1 MHKTRRQALKL
12 AKDYLFE
19 IGTEEMPAHVVSRS
33 VKQLADRTKKFLKEN
48 GLKFKDIKTYSTP
61 RRLTILVE
69 DLAEK
74 QDDIDEV
81 KKGPAKKI
89 AQDAD
94 GNWTKAAQGFARG
107 QGITTDDIYFEELK
121 GTEYAYVHVQKE
133 GKKASDILLGMS
145 DIIKDM
151 TFPTKMRW
159 DSNDFEFVRP
169 IHWLV
174 SLYDS
179 DVIPV
184 KILDITAGRKTEG
197 HRFLGDSVVL
207 ANADDYVEALKD
219 QFVIVDAKER
229 KDMIV
234 NQMNDLVKKNNWK
247 VKEDKNLLEE
257 VTNLVEYPTVFVGS
271 FDEKY
276 LNIPDE
282 VLITSMKDNQ
292 RYFEVYDQN
301 GKLINHFIAV
311 RNGNKDYLDNVISGN
326 EKVLVARLDDA
337 QFFYDE
343 DRKYPLSHFVDKM
356 KNVSFHDKIG
366 SMAEKMKRVRLIG
379 DYLAKR
385 WNLDE
390 NVVKDFDR
398 ASELYKFDLV
408 TQMVGEFAE
417 LQGVMGMHYA
427 RLAGENEE
435 VAVAIKEH
443 YMPTTAEGEL
453 PETTVGSLLSVADK
467 IDTILTFFGAGMIP
481 SSSNDP
487 YALRRNAYGIV
498 RILLNQKWSL
508 PFNQVLPEIVEL
520 VDGKTPA
527 KLPKT
532 NEEDEQIALFIRDR
546 IKQYLQK
553 NNFKYDVIDAVLA
566 SSQQDPSEILSAA
579 KVLGLHHDDAEF
591 KPVVESLTRI
601 DNILKKAKFNNK
613 QAEVDENLFE
623 DASENELF
631 AGIQNLQEIQNLAD
645 LYQGFVQLQP
655 VIDRYFDTNMIMAK
669 DKKVRNNRLAQLS
682 QVSVLADRLGDL
694 SKLVIK

>member
-1 MHKTRRQALKL
+1 MQKIRRQALKM

-19 IGTEEMPAHVVSRS
+19 IGTEEMPAHVVTRS
-33 VKQLADRTKKFLKEN
+33 VNQLADRTKKFLKEN

-89 AQDAD
+89 AQDKD
-94 GNWTKAAQGFARG
+94 GNWTRAAQGFARG
-107 QGITTDDIYFEELK
+107 QGMTTDDIYFQDLK
-121 GTEYAYVHVQKE
+121 GTEYAYVHVRKE
-133 GKKASDILLGMS
+133 GKKTTDILLGMS
-145 DIIKDM
+145 DIIKAM

-159 DSNDFEFVRP
+159 DSNDFEFIRP

-174 SLYDS
+174 SLFGS
-179 DVIPV
+179 EVVPV
-184 KILDITAGRKTEG
+184 KILDITAGRKTQG

-207 ANADDYVEALKD
+207 ANADDYVEALKN
-219 QFVIVDAKER
+219 QYVIVDAKER
-229 KDMIV
+229 KSMIV
-234 NQMNDLVKKNNWK
+234 NQMNNLVKKNNWQI
-247 VKEDKNLLEE
+247 KEDKNLLEE
-257 VTNLVEYPTVFVGS
+257 VNNLVEYPTVFAGS
-271 FDEKY
+271 FDKKY

-282 VLITSMKDNQ
+282 VLITSMKINQ

-337 QFFYDE
+337 QFFWDE
-343 DRKYPLSHFVDKM
+343 DKKYPLSHFVNKM
-356 KNVSFHDKIG
+356 KDVSFHDKIG
-366 SMAEKMKRVRLIG
+366 SMAEKMKRVRIIG

-385 WNLDE
+385 WNLSE
-390 NVVKDFDR
+390 EITKDFDR

-427 RLAGENEE
+427 RLAGEKED

-443 YMPTTAEGEL
+443 YMPTTAEGDL
-453 PETTVGSLLSVADK
+453 PTTTVGSLLSVADK
-467 IDTILTFFGAGMIP
+467 LDTIITFFGAGMIP
-481 SSSNDP
+481 TSSNDP
-487 YALRRNAYGIV
+487 YALRRYAYGIV
-498 RILLNQKWSL
+498 RILLNEKWSL
-508 PFNQVLPEIVEL
+508 PFNEVLPEIVKAIN
-520 VDGKTPA
+520 GKTPA
-527 KLPKT
+527 KMPKAGK
-532 NEEDEQIALFIRDR
+532 EDEQIALFIRDR
-546 IKQYLQK
+546 IKQYLQRNK
-553 NNFKYDVIDAVLA
+553 FKYDIIDAVLA
-566 SSQQDPSEILSAA
+566 SSQQDPSQILAAA
-579 KVLGLHHDDAEF
+579 KVLQLHHDDAEF

-601 DNILKKAKFNNK
+601 DNILAKAKFKNAQK
-613 QAEVDENLFE
+613 VDPSLF
-623 DASENELF
+623 DDNSEKELY
-631 AGIQNLQEIQNLAD
+631 AGVQNLQDVNDFAN

-655 VIDRYFDTNMIMAK
+655 VIDQYFDTNMIMAK
-669 DKKVRNNRLAQLS
+669 DEKIKNNRLSQLS
-682 QVSVLADRLGDL
+682 EVSQLADRLGDL

>member
-1 MHKTRRQALKL
+1 M

-19 IGTEEMPAHVVSRS
+19 IGTEEMPAHVVPRS
-33 VKQLADRTKKFLKEN
+33 VNQLADRTRKFLKEN
-48 GLKFKDIKTYSTP
+48 GLKFKDIKTFSTP

-107 QGITTDDIYFEELK
+107 QGMTTDDIYFEELK

-145 DIIKDM
+145 EIIKAM

-174 SLYDS
+174 SLFGNE
-179 DVIPV
+179 VIPV

-207 ANADDYVEALKD
+207 ANADDYEDALKD
-219 QFVIVDAKER
+219 QYVIANAEER

-234 NQMNDLVKKNNWK
+234 NQMDELVKENHWQ
-247 VKEDKNLLEE
+247 VKPDRDLLEE
-257 VTNLVEYPTVFVGS
+257 VTYLVEYPTVFAGS

-292 RYFEVYDQN
+292 RYFEVYDEN
-301 GKLINHFIAV
+301 DKLINHFIAV

-343 DRKYPLSHFVDKM
+343 DRKYPLSHFVARLKD
-356 KNVSFHDKIG
+356 VSFHDKIG
-366 SMAEKMKRVRLIG
+366 SMAEKVQRVRMIG

-385 WNLDE
+385 WNLPE
-390 NVVKDFDR
+390 TVVKDFDR

-427 RLAGENEE
+427 RLAGEDEE
-435 VAVAIKEH
+435 VSVAIKEH
-443 YMPTTAEGEL
+443 YMPATAEGPL
-453 PETTVGSLLSVADK
+453 PETTVGSLLSIADK
-467 IDTILTFFGAGMIP
+467 IDTIVTFFGAGMIP
-481 SSSNDP
+481 TSSNDP
-487 YALRRNAYGIV
+487 YALRRYAYGIV
-498 RILLNQKWSL
+498 RILLNEKWSL
-508 PFNQVLPEIVEL
+508 PFNEVLPEIISL
-520 VDGKTPA
+520 LNGATPA
-527 KLPKT
+527 RLPKSDADQ
-532 NEEDEQIALFIRDR
+532 EIADFIRDR
-546 IKQYLQK
+546 VKQYLQK
-553 NNFKYDVIDAVLA
+553 NKFKYDIIDAVLA
-566 SSQQDPSEILSAA
+566 SSQQDPSQILAA
-579 KVLGLHHDDAEF
+579 ANVLQLHHDDEEF

-601 DNILKKAKFNNK
+601 DNILKKAKFKGNV
-613 QAEVDENLFE
+613 EVDESLFE
-623 DASENELF
+623 DNSEKELYV
-631 AGIQNLQEIQNLAD
+631 GVQNLQEIESLAD

-655 VIDRYFDTNMIMAK
+655 VIDQYFDVNMIM
-669 DKKVRNNRLAQLS
+669 DKNEKVKNNRLAQLYA
-682 QVSVLADRLGDL
+682 VSELADRLGNL

>member
-1 MHKTRRQALKL
+1 MT
-12 AKDYLFE
+12 KDYLFE
-19 IGTEEMPAHVVSRS
+19 IGTEEMPAHVVTRS
-33 VKQLADRTKKFLKEN
+33 VKQLADRTRKFLKEN
-48 GLKFKDIKTYSTP
+48 GLAFKDIKTYSTP

-107 QGITTDDIYFEELK
+107 QGMSTDDIYFEELK
-121 GTEYAYVHVQKE
+121 GIEYAYVHVKKE

-145 DIIKDM
+145 NIIKDM

-174 SLYDS
+174 SLYGN

-184 KILDITAGRKTEG
+184 KILDIVAGRKTQG

-207 ANADDYVEALKD
+207 ASADDYVDALKD

-229 KDMIV
+229 KEMIV
-234 NQMNDLVKKNNWK
+234 NQMNDLVNKNNWTI
-247 VKEDKNLLEE
+247 KEDKNLLEE
-257 VTNLVEYPTVFVGS
+257 VTNLVEYPTVFAGS

-311 RNGNKDYLDNVISGN
+311 RNGNKDFLDNVISGN

-343 DRKYPLSHFVDKM
+343 DRKYPLSHFADKM

-366 SMAEKMKRVRLIG
+366 SMAEKMKRVKIIG

-385 WNLDE
+385 WNLTD
-390 NVVKDFDR
+390 NVVSDFDR

-443 YMPTTAEGEL
+443 YMPSTAEGAL

-467 IDTILTFFGAGMIP
+467 IDTIITFFGAGMIP

-508 PFNQVLPEIVEL
+508 PFNEVLPEIVEL
-520 VDGKTPA
+520 INGKTPA
-527 KLPKT
+527 KLPKAG
-532 NEEDEQIALFIRDR
+532 EEDEQIALFIRDR

-566 SSQQDPSEILSAA
+566 SSQQDPSQILAAA

-601 DNILKKAKFNNK
+601 DNILKKAKFAGHQNK
-613 QAEVDENLFE
+613 VDESLFE
-623 DASENELF
+623 DNSENELY
-631 AGIQNLQEIQNLAD
+631 AGVESLQKTEDLAD
-645 LYQGFVQLQP
+645 LYEGFVQLQP

-669 DKKVRNNRLAQLS
+669 DEKVKDNRLTQLNNI
-682 QVSVLADRLGDL
+682 SVLADRLGDL

>member
-1 MHKTRRQALKL
+1 M

-33 VKQLADRTKKFLKEN
+33 VKQLADRTSKFLKEN

-69 DLAEK
+69 NLAEK

-107 QGITTDDIYFEELK
+107 QGMTPDDIYFEKLK

-174 SLYDS
+174 SLFGS
-179 DVIPV
+179 DVVPV
-184 KILDITAGRKTEG
+184 KILNITAGRKTEG

-207 ANADDYVEALKD
+207 ASADDYVDALKD

-234 NQMNDLVKKNNWK
+234 SQMNELVEKNNWK
-247 VKEDKNLLEE
+247 IKEDKNLLEE
-257 VTNLVEYPTVFVGS
+257 VTNLVEYPTVFAGS

-366 SMAEKMKRVRLIG
+366 SMAEKMKRVRIIG

-385 WNLDE
+385 WNLPD
-390 NVVKDFDR
+390 NVVTDFDR

-443 YMPTTAEGEL
+443 YMPTTAEGDL

-467 IDTILTFFGAGMIP
+467 LDTIITFFGAGMIP

-508 PFNQVLPEIVEL
+508 PFNEILPEIVEL
-520 VDGKTPA
+520 INGKTPA
-527 KLPKT
+527 KLPKAGD
-532 NEEDEQIALFIRDR
+532 EDEQIALFIRDR

-566 SSQQDPSEILSAA
+566 SSQQDPSQILAAA

-601 DNILKKAKFNNK
+601 DNILQKAKFK
-613 QAEVDENLFE
+613 GQGEVDESLFE
-623 DASENELF
+623 DNSEQELN
-631 AGIQNLQEIQNLAD
+631 AGVQNLQEVEDLAD

-655 VIDRYFDTNMIMAK
+655 VIDKYFDTNMIMAK
-669 DKKVRNNRLAQLS
+669 DEKVKNNRLTQLKA
-682 QVSVLADRLGDL
+682 VSVLADRLGDL

>member
-1 MHKTRRQALKL
+1 M

-19 IGTEEMPAHVVSRS
+19 IGTEEMPAHVVPRS
-33 VKQLADRTKKFLKEN
+33 VKQLADRTRKFLKEN
-48 GLKFKDIKTYSTP
+48 GLKFKDIKTFSTP

-89 AQDAD
+89 AQDKD
-94 GNWTKAAQGFARG
+94 GYWTKAAQGFARG
-107 QGITTDDIYFEELK
+107 QGMTTDDIYFEELK

-145 DIIKDM
+145 DIVKAM

-174 SLYDS
+174 SLFGN

-207 ANADDYVEALKD
+207 ANADDYEDALKD
-219 QFVIVDAKER
+219 QYVIADAEER

-234 NQMNDLVKKNNWK
+234 NQMNELVKQNNWEIK
-247 VKEDKNLLEE
+247 PDRDLLEE
-257 VTNLVEYPTVFVGS
+257 VTYLVEYPTVFAGS
-271 FDEKY
+271 FDKKY

-292 RYFEVYDQN
+292 RYFEVYDEN

-343 DRKYPLSHFVDKM
+343 DRKYPLSHFVDRL

-366 SMAEKMKRVRLIG
+366 SMAEKMQRVRMIG

-385 WNLDE
+385 WNLPE
-390 NVVKDFDR
+390 SVITDFDR

-427 RLAGENEE
+427 RLAGENED

-453 PETTVGSLLSVADK
+453 PTTTVGSLLSIADK
-467 IDTILTFFGAGMIP
+467 IDTIVTFFGAGMIP
-481 SSSNDP
+481 TSSNDP
-487 YALRRNAYGIV
+487 YALRRYAYGIV
-498 RILLNQKWSL
+498 RILLNEKWSL
-508 PFNQVLPEIVEL
+508 PFNEVLPEIIKMLNGV
-520 VDGKTPA
+520 TPA
-527 KLPKT
+527 KLPKGDADQ
-532 NEEDEQIALFIRDR
+532 EIADFIRDR
-546 IKQYLQK
+546 VKQYLQK
-553 NNFKYDVIDAVLA
+553 NKFKYDIIDAVLA
-566 SSQQDPSEILSAA
+566 SSQQDPSQILAA
-579 KVLGLHHDDAEF
+579 ANVLQLHHDDDEF

-601 DNILKKAKFNNK
+601 DNILKKAKFK
-613 QAEVDENLFE
+613 GGIEVDESLF
-623 DASENELF
+623 DDNSEKELYV
-631 AGIQNLQEIQNLAD
+631 GVQNLQDIEDLAD

-655 VIDRYFDTNMIMAK
+655 VIDQYFDTNMIMAK
-669 DKKVRNNRLAQLS
+669 DENVKNNRLAQLS
-682 QVSVLADRLGDL
+682 VVSELADRLGDL

>member
-1 MHKTRRQALKL
+1 M

-19 IGTEEMPAHVVSRS
+19 IGTEEMPAHVVTRS
-33 VKQLADRTKKFLKEN
+33 VNQLADRTRKFLKEN
-48 GLKFKDIKTYSTP
+48 GLSFKDIKTFSTP

-74 QDDIDEV
+74 QEDIDEV

-107 QGITTDDIYFEELK
+107 QGVSVDDIYFEELQ
-121 GTEYAYVHVQKE
+121 GTEYAYVHIQKE

-145 DIIKDM
+145 DIIKAM

-174 SLYDS
+174 SLYGN

-207 ANADDYVEALKD
+207 ANADDYEDALKN

-234 NQMNDLVKKNNWK
+234 HQINDLVAKNNWQ

-257 VTNLVEYPTVFVGS
+257 VTNLVEYPTVFAGS

-276 LNIPDE
+276 LQIPDE

-292 RYFEVYDQN
+292 RYFEVYDED
-301 GKLINHFIAV
+301 GKLINYFIAV

-366 SMAEKMKRVRLIG
+366 SMAEKMERVQIIG
-379 DYLAKR
+379 NYLAKR

-390 NVVKDFDR
+390 NVVSDFDR

-443 YMPTTAEGEL
+443 YMPATAEGPL
-453 PETTVGSLLSVADK
+453 PETTVGSLLSIADK
-467 IDTILTFFGAGMIP
+467 LDTIITFFGAGMIP
-481 SSSNDP
+481 TSSNDP
-487 YALRRNAYGIV
+487 YALRRYAYGIV

-508 PFNQVLPEIVEL
+508 PFNAVLPEIVDL
-520 VDGKTPA
+520 INGKTPA
-527 KLPKT
+527 KLPKAG
-532 NEEDEQIALFIRDR
+532 EEDEEIALFIRDR

-553 NNFKYDVIDAVLA
+553 NNFKYDIIDAVLA
-566 SSQQDPSEILSAA
+566 SSQQDPSQILAA
-579 KVLGLHHDDAEF
+579 ANVLQLHHDDEEF

-601 DNILKKAKFNNK
+601 DNILKKAKFNG
-613 QAEVDENLFE
+613 QVEVNEELF
-623 DASENELF
+623 DDNSEKELF
-631 AGIQNLQEIQNLAD
+631 AGVQNLQEIEELAD

-655 VIDRYFDTNMIMAK
+655 VIDQYFETNMIMAK
-669 DKKVRNNRLAQLS
+669 DENVKNNRLAQLS
-682 QVSVLADRLGDL
+682 KVSEMADRLGDL

>member
-1 MHKTRRQALKL
+1 M

-19 IGTEEMPAHVVSRS
+19 IGTEEMPAHVVTRS
-33 VKQLADRTKKFLKEN
+33 VNQLADRTRKFLKEN
-48 GLKFKDIKTYSTP
+48 GLSFKDIKTFSTP

-74 QDDIDEV
+74 QEDIDEV

-107 QGITTDDIYFEELK
+107 QGVSVDDIYFKELK
-121 GTEYAYVHVQKE
+121 GTEYAYVHIQKE

-145 DIIKDM
+145 DIIKAM

-174 SLYDS
+174 SLYGN

-207 ANADDYVEALKD
+207 ANADDYEDALKN

-234 NQMNDLVKKNNWK
+234 HQINDLVAKNNWQ

-257 VTNLVEYPTVFVGS
+257 VTNLVEYPTVFAGS

-276 LNIPDE
+276 LQIPDE

-292 RYFEVYDQN
+292 RYFEVYDED
-301 GKLINHFIAV
+301 GKLINYFIAV

-366 SMAEKMKRVRLIG
+366 SMAEKMERVQIIG
-379 DYLAKR
+379 NYLAKR

-390 NVVKDFDR
+390 NVVSDFDR

-443 YMPTTAEGEL
+443 YMPATAEGPL
-453 PETTVGSLLSVADK
+453 PETTVGSLLSIADK
-467 IDTILTFFGAGMIP
+467 LDTIITFFGAGMIP
-481 SSSNDP
+481 TSSNDP
-487 YALRRNAYGIV
+487 YALRRYAYGIV

-508 PFNQVLPEIVEL
+508 PFNAVLPEIVDL
-520 VDGKTPA
+520 INGKTPA
-527 KLPKT
+527 KLPKAG
-532 NEEDEQIALFIRDR
+532 EEDEEIALFIRDR

-553 NNFKYDVIDAVLA
+553 NNFKYDIIDAVLA
-566 SSQQDPSEILSAA
+566 SSQQDPSQILAA
-579 KVLGLHHDDAEF
+579 ANVLQLHHDDEEF

-601 DNILKKAKFNNK
+601 DNILKKAKFNG
-613 QAEVDENLFE
+613 QVEVNEELF
-623 DASENELF
+623 DDNSEKELF
-631 AGIQNLQEIQNLAD
+631 AGVQNLQEIEELAD

-655 VIDRYFDTNMIMAK
+655 VIDQYFETNMIMAK
-669 DKKVRNNRLAQLS
+669 DENVKNNRLAQLS
-682 QVSVLADRLGDL
+682 KVSEMADRLGDL

>member
-1 MHKTRRQALKL
+1 M

-19 IGTEEMPAHVVSRS
+19 IGTEEMPAHVVPRS
-33 VKQLADRTKKFLKEN
+33 VKQLADRTRKFLKEN
-48 GLKFKDIKTYSTP
+48 GLKFKDIKTFSTP

-89 AQDAD
+89 AQDQD

-107 QGITTDDIYFEELK
+107 QGMTADDIYFEELK

-145 DIIKDM
+145 NIIKAM

-174 SLYDS
+174 SLFGS

-184 KILDITAGRKTEG
+184 KILDITASRKTQG

-207 ANADDYVEALKD
+207 ANADDYEDALKD
-219 QFVIVDAKER
+219 QFVIANADER

-234 NQMNDLVKKNNWK
+234 RQMDELVKKNHWQ
-247 VKEDKNLLEE
+247 VKPDRDLLEE
-257 VTNLVEYPTVFVGS
+257 VTYLVEYPTVFAGS

-276 LNIPDE
+276 LQIPDE

-292 RYFEVYDQN
+292 RYFEVYDED

-343 DRKYPLSHFVDKM
+343 DRKYPLSHFVDRLKD
-356 KNVSFHDKIG
+356 VSFHDKIG
-366 SMAEKMKRVRLIG
+366 SMAEKMQRVRMIG

-385 WNLDE
+385 WNLPE
-390 NVVKDFDR
+390 NVVTDFDR

-427 RLAGENEE
+427 RLAGEDEE
-435 VAVAIKEH
+435 VSVAIKEH
-443 YMPTTAEGEL
+443 YMPATAEGPL
-453 PETTVGSLLSVADK
+453 PETTVGSLLSIADK
-467 IDTILTFFGAGMIP
+467 IDTIVTFFGAGMIP
-481 SSSNDP
+481 TSSNDP
-487 YALRRNAYGIV
+487 YALRRYAYGIV
-498 RILLNQKWSL
+498 RILLNEKWSL
-508 PFNQVLPEIVEL
+508 PFNEVLPEIISMLNGV
-520 VDGKTPA
+520 TPA
-527 KLPKT
+527 KLPKGDADQ
-532 NEEDEQIALFIRDR
+532 EIADFIRDR
-546 IKQYLQK
+546 VKQYLQK
-553 NNFKYDVIDAVLA
+553 NDFKYDIVDAVLA
-566 SSQQDPSEILSAA
+566 SSQQDPSQILAA
-579 KVLGLHHDDAEF
+579 ANVLQLHHDDEEF

-601 DNILKKAKFNNK
+601 DNILKKAKFKENI
-613 QAEVDENLFE
+613 AVDESLF
-623 DASENELF
+623 DDNSEKELYV
-631 AGIQNLQEIQNLAD
+631 GVQNLQDIDSLAD

-655 VIDRYFDTNMIMAK
+655 VIDQYFETNMIMAK
-669 DKKVRNNRLAQLS
+669 DEKVKNNRLAQLYAIS
-682 QVSVLADRLGDL
+682 ELADRLGDL

>member
-1 MHKTRRQALKL
+1 M

-19 IGTEEMPAHVVSRS
+19 IGTEEMPAHVVPRS
-33 VKQLADRTKKFLKEN
+33 VKQLADRTRKFLKEN
-48 GLKFKDIKTYSTP
+48 GLKFKDIKTFATP

-89 AQDAD
+89 AQDSD

-107 QGITTDDIYFEELK
+107 QGMTTDDIYFEELK

-133 GKKASDILLGMS
+133 GKKATDILLGMS
-145 DIIKDM
+145 DIIKAM

-174 SLYDS
+174 SLFGS
-179 DVIPV
+179 DVVPV
-184 KILDITAGRKTEG
+184 KILGITAGRKTQG

-207 ANADDYVEALKD
+207 ANADDYEDALKD
-219 QFVIVDAKER
+219 QYVIANAEER

-234 NQMNDLVKKNNWK
+234 NQMNELVKENHWQ
-247 VKEDKNLLEE
+247 VKPDRDLLEE
-257 VTNLVEYPTVFVGS
+257 VTYLVEYPTVFAGS

-292 RYFEVYDQN
+292 RYFEVYDEN

-343 DRKYPLSHFVDKM
+343 DRKYPLSHFVDRL

-366 SMAEKMKRVRLIG
+366 SMAEKMQRVRMIG

-385 WNLDE
+385 WDLPE

-427 RLAGENEE
+427 RLAGEDEE
-435 VAVAIKEH
+435 VSVAIKEH
-443 YMPTTAEGEL
+443 YMPATAEGPL
-453 PETTVGSLLSVADK
+453 PETTVGSLLSIADK
-467 IDTILTFFGAGMIP
+467 IDTIVTFFGAGMIP
-481 SSSNDP
+481 TSSNDP
-487 YALRRNAYGIV
+487 YALRRYAYGIV
-498 RILLNQKWSL
+498 RILLNEKWSL
-508 PFNQVLPEIVEL
+508 PFNEVLPEIINMLNGV
-520 VDGKTPA
+520 TPA
-527 KLPKT
+527 KLPKGDADQ
-532 NEEDEQIALFIRDR
+532 EIADFIRDR
-546 IKQYLQK
+546 VKQYLQK
-553 NNFKYDVIDAVLA
+553 NNFKYDIVDAVLA
-566 SSQQDPSEILSAA
+566 SSQQDPSQILAA
-579 KVLGLHHDDAEF
+579 ANVLQLHHDDEEF

-601 DNILKKAKFNNK
+601 DNILKKAKFKGNVEIDESLFDDNSEK
-613 QAEVDENLFE
+613 ELYAGVENLQKVE
-623 DASENELF
+623 S
-631 AGIQNLQEIQNLAD
+631 LAD

-655 VIDRYFDTNMIMAK
+655 VIDQYFDANMIMAK
-669 DKKVRNNRLAQLS
+669 DEKVKDNRLAQLFA
-682 QVSVLADRLGDL
+682 VSELADRLGDL

>member
-1 MHKTRRQALKL
+1 M

-19 IGTEEMPAHVVSRS
+19 IGTEEMPAHVVPRS
-33 VKQLADRTKKFLKEN
+33 VKQLADRTRKFLKEN
-48 GLKFKDIKTYSTP
+48 GLKFKDIKTFSTP

-89 AQDAD
+89 AQDQD

-107 QGITTDDIYFEELK
+107 QGMTTDDIYFEELK

-145 DIIKDM
+145 DIIKAM
-151 TFPTKMRW
+151 PFPTKMRW

-174 SLYDS
+174 SLFGS

-184 KILDITAGRKTEG
+184 KILDITAGRKTQG

-207 ANADDYVEALKD
+207 ANADYEDALKD
-219 QFVIVDAKER
+219 QFVIADADER

-234 NQMNDLVKKNNWK
+234 RQMNELVKKNNWQ
-247 VKEDKNLLEE
+247 VKPDRDLLEE
-257 VTNLVEYPTVFVGS
+257 VTYLVEYPTVFAGS

-276 LNIPDE
+276 LKIPDE

-292 RYFEVYDQN
+292 RYFEVYDEN

-343 DRKYPLSHFVDKM
+343 DRKYPLSHFVDRL

-366 SMAEKMKRVRLIG
+366 SMAEKMQRVRMIG

-385 WNLDE
+385 WDLPE

-427 RLAGENEE
+427 RLAGEDEE
-435 VAVAIKEH
+435 VSVAIKEH
-443 YMPTTAEGEL
+443 YMPATAEGPL
-453 PETTVGSLLSVADK
+453 PETTVGSLLSIADK
-467 IDTILTFFGAGMIP
+467 IDTIVTFFGAGMIP
-481 SSSNDP
+481 TSSNDP
-487 YALRRNAYGIV
+487 YALRRYAYGIV
-498 RILLNQKWSL
+498 RILLNEKWSL
-508 PFNQVLPEIVEL
+508 PFNEVLPEIISMLNGV
-520 VDGKTPA
+520 TPA
-527 KLPKT
+527 KLPKSDADQ
-532 NEEDEQIALFIRDR
+532 EIADFVRDR
-546 IKQYLQK
+546 VKQYLQK
-553 NNFKYDVIDAVLA
+553 NDFKYDIIDAVLA
-566 SSQQDPSEILSAA
+566 SSQQDPSQILAA
-579 KVLGLHHDDAEF
+579 ANVLQLHHDDEEF

-601 DNILKKAKFNNK
+601 DNILKKAKFKSNT
-613 QAEVDENLFE
+613 AVDESLF
-623 DASENELF
+623 DDNSEKELY
-631 AGIQNLQEIQNLAD
+631 AGVQNLQDIESLAD

-655 VIDRYFDTNMIMAK
+655 VIDQYFETNMIMAK
-669 DKKVRNNRLAQLS
+669 DEKVKNNRLAQLYA
-682 QVSVLADRLGDL
+682 VNELADRLGDL

>member
-1 MHKTRRQALKL
+1 M

-19 IGTEEMPAHVVSRS
+19 IGTEEMPAHVVPRS
-33 VKQLADRTKKFLKEN
+33 VSQLADRTRKFLKEN
-48 GLKFKDIKTYSTP
+48 GLKFKDIKTFSTP

-107 QGITTDDIYFEELK
+107 QGMTTDDIYFEELK

-145 DIIKDM
+145 EIIKAM

-174 SLYDS
+174 SLFGNE
-179 DVIPV
+179 VIPV

-207 ANADDYVEALKD
+207 ANADDYEDALKD
-219 QFVIVDAKER
+219 QYVIANAEER

-234 NQMNDLVKKNNWK
+234 NQMDELVKKNHWQ
-247 VKEDKNLLEE
+247 VKPDRDLLEE
-257 VTNLVEYPTVFVGS
+257 VTYLVEYPTVFAGS

-292 RYFEVYDQN
+292 RYFEVYDEN

-343 DRKYPLSHFVDKM
+343 DHKYPLSHFVDRLKD
-356 KNVSFHDKIG
+356 VSFHDKIG
-366 SMAEKMKRVRLIG
+366 SMAEKVQRVRMIG

-385 WNLDE
+385 WNLPE

-427 RLAGENEE
+427 RLAGEDEE
-435 VAVAIKEH
+435 VSVAIKEH
-443 YMPTTAEGEL
+443 YMPATAEGPL
-453 PETTVGSLLSVADK
+453 PETTVGSLLSIADK
-467 IDTILTFFGAGMIP
+467 IDTIVTFFGAGMIP
-481 SSSNDP
+481 TSSNDP
-487 YALRRNAYGIV
+487 YALRRYAYGIV
-498 RILLNQKWSL
+498 RILLNEKWSL
-508 PFNQVLPEIVEL
+508 PFNEVLPEIISL
-520 VDGKTPA
+520 LNGATPA
-527 KLPKT
+527 RLPKSDADQ
-532 NEEDEQIALFIRDR
+532 EIADFIRDR
-546 IKQYLQK
+546 VKQYLQK
-553 NNFKYDVIDAVLA
+553 NKFKYDIIDAVLA
-566 SSQQDPSEILSAA
+566 SSQQDPSQILAA
-579 KVLGLHHDDAEF
+579 ANVLQLHHDNEEF

-601 DNILKKAKFNNK
+601 DNILKKAKFKGNV
-613 QAEVDENLFE
+613 EVDESLFE
-623 DASENELF
+623 DNSEKELYV
-631 AGIQNLQEIQNLAD
+631 GVQNLQEIESLAD

-655 VIDRYFDTNMIMAK
+655 VIDQYFDVNMIM
-669 DKKVRNNRLAQLS
+669 DKNEKVKNNRLAQLYA
-682 QVSVLADRLGDL
+682 VNELADRLGNL